1 VIIVKRPAG
10 EVVAENTVVI
20 PDPVM
25 ARKYQEALGQL
36 KVLQSATSQTAR
48 TQIKE
53 VVVEKIVDNPDI
65 VARLNNALDHI
76 SVLERARID
85 LQAKVMARQ
94 ALLPEKLALLPSQ
107 MPPERVEIQTI
118 KVVISKAWMIAAA
131 LSGAG
136 VTLLLTRLLHA
147 G

>member
-36 KVLQSATSQTAR
+36 KILQSATPQSVR

-53 VVVEKIVDNPDI
+53 VVVERLVDNPDL
-65 VARLNNALDHI
+65 VAKLQNANDHI
-76 SVLERARID
+76 AALERVRID
-85 LQAKVMARQ
+85 LQSRVMAKTP
-94 ALLPEKLALLPSQ
+94 LPAQ

-118 KVVISKAWMIAAA
+118 KVVISKAWTLAAA
-131 LSGAG
+131 MGGAG
-136 VTLLLTRLLHA
+136 LTFLLTRLLHVI
-147 G
+147 